1 MFRIKY
7 DLIDPQFLV
16 SLVFSYHQ
24 LVGGV
29 QNTAIQG
36 KKMFIFFHNASFFG
50 SCLFNNQNQTLF
62 FAGLGSG
69 YQFRIH
75 SDLINWTTE
84 KILEQ
89 N

>member
-29 QNTAIQG
+29 HNTAIQG
-36 KKMFIFFHNASFFG
+36 KKMSVFFHNASFFEC
-50 SCLFNNQNQTLF
+50 CLLNNQNQTLIF
-62 FAGLGSG
+62 CWLGKWLPV
-69 YQFRIH
+69 
-75 SDLINWTTE
+75 SDPF
-84 KILEQ
+84 
-89 N
+89 

>member
-1 MFRIKY
+1 MFGIKC
-7 DLIDPQFLV
+7 DVIDPQFLA

-29 QNTAIQG
+29 QNTATQG
-36 KKMFIFFHNASFFG
+36 KKIFVFLHNTSFFG
-50 SCLFNNQNQTLF
+50 SCLFNNQNQTFF
-62 FAGLGSG
+62 FAGLASG
-69 YQFRIH
+69 YQIEIH

-84 KILEQ
+84 ETLEQ